1 MILVS
6 GANVWV
12 IGRGC
17 WGVAV
22 GPIPWAVG
30 VMFVKAVRYGRSV
43 VRKPCVEIFLEGEVL
58 DFG

>member
-1 MILVS
+1 M
-6 GANVWV
+6 
-12 IGRGC
+12 
-17 WGVAV
+17 AV

-43 VRKPCVEIFLEGEVL
+43 VRIFSEGEVL

>member
-1 MILVS
+1 MNLVS

-43 VRKPCVEIFLEGEVL
+43 VRIFSEGEVL